1 MANKY
6 GKSSKRRFDELH
18 EDLQKLLLA
27 VLPHWDHSVLCGYRD
42 EQTQNSYYQKGTSR
56 VKYPNSK
63 HNQFPSIAVDVQPYP
78 WTDDKQGLKELY
90 MFIGFVQG
98 IATSMGI
105 KIRCGADWDG
115 DRSIK
120 DQNFHDVFHIELLE

>member
-1 MANKY
+1 MNKY
-6 GKSSKRRFDELH
+6 GKSSKRRLDELH
-18 EDLQKLLLA
+18 PDLQKILLT
-27 VLPHWDHSVLCGYRD
+27 VLPHWDHSILCGYRD
-42 EQTQNSYYQKGTSR
+42 ERTQTEYYQKGTSR

-63 HNQFPSIAVDVQPYP
+63 HNQYPSVAVDIRPYP
-78 WTDDKQGLKELY
+78 WKEDPQGMKELY

-98 IATSMGI
+98 IAASLDI

-120 DQNFHDVFHIELLE
+120 DQNFHDVFHIELVL